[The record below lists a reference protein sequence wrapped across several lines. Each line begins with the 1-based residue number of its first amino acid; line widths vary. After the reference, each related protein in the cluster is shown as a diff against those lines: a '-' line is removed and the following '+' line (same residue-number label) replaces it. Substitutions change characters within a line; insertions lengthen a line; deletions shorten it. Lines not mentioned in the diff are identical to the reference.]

1 MAPPGWGSGRVSGNP
16 RYLNMKIT
24 KSQLRQIIKEELEDD
39 FVDKPWHGINDK
51 LVSAASNAVEAE
63 IKDILQPMQPKGQAD
78 MFADPSVELNKFT
91 SGIEYDIEEPLMDV
105 LAPVAQQIQ
114 NKISDLGLQLES
126 VRKDAEREEAVKYE
140 FSSMEDYY
148 NWVEGGRLLALR
160 PDWRKKQDKI
170 GQTDSGITPRDV
182 EVPRVSLSRE
192 SLEKIIKEEI
202 QAVLKEGANPR
213 DAAYTSH
220 STRKRSALGGLA
232 GRINNLGLELQNVNP
247 NDPNA
252 WQEIRRIEREIQD
265 LQDEMINV
273 GHGEF

>member
-1 MAPPGWGSGRVSGNP
+1 MQQMQRFLRV
-16 RYLNMKIT
+16 KIT

-105 LAPVAQQIQ
+105 LAPVAKQIQ
-114 NKISDLGLQLES
+114 SKISDLELQLES
-126 VRKDAEREEAVKYE
+126 IRSDIRIKADTEEATKYGFE
-140 FSSMEDYY
+140 EMEDYY

-202 QAVLKEGANPR
+202 QAVLKEGADPR
-213 DAAYTSH
+213 DAAYASH
-220 STRKRSALGGLA
+220 FTRKQSALGGLA
-232 GRINNLGLELQNVNP
+232 DRIDKLELELEKLKLQNVNP
-247 NDPNA
+247 DESDA
-252 WQEIRRIEREIQD
+252 WQKIRRIEREIDD
-265 LQDEMINV
+265 LQYKMIDV
-273 GHGEF
+273 GDGEF